1 MPMND
6 WKKPGTP
13 DAGTGAL
20 DGAHAQQISARLR
33 QLYDTVQN
41 EGIPDRFLDL
51 LERLDEAEERSLK
64 K

>member
-1 MPMND
+1 MND

-13 DAGTGAL
+13 GAGTGAL

-41 EGIPDRFLDL
+41 EGILTGFSIFWSASTKLR
-51 LERLDEAEERSLK
+51 RGA
-64 K
+64 